1 VTGFKSCIELLK
13 YVSTRMLSIHERAD
27 MLKKY
32 EDRETLERIKR
43 WPALVRRF
51 SRVRIYSAEHCAYWR
66 GTGQGYTDD
75 PTDSAVWDCQA
86 AFDRTSHCCPKKR
99 IQFIRDNSILV
110 TAGNNAID
118 IEQSKGE

>member
-1 VTGFKSCIELLK
+1 
-13 YVSTRMLSIHERAD
+13 MLSIHERAD